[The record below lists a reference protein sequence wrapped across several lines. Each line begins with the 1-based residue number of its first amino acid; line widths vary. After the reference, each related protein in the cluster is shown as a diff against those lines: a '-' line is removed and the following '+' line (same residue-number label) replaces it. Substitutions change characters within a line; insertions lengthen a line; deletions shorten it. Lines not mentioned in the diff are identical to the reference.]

1 MKGVRKSKVKDK
13 KTTTKMVED
22 WREGWDVNDE
32 NKERR
37 QRGRMDIKEER
48 RVEKRK
54 QGETS

>member
-22 WREGWDVNDE
+22 WREGWDVNDG

-37 QRGRMDIKEER
+37 RRGRMDIKEER